1 MTWARGEVV
10 AAVVPG
16 DFGKPRPVV
25 IVQADSFLEHHL
37 SVTVCP
43 LTSHLTG
50 LRLFRILVAPDKR
63 NGLAELSEV
72 MIDKV
77 SSLRRERIGAPIGR
91 LSALD
96 VRAIDEGLRRWLALA

>member
-10 AAVVPG
+10 TAVVPG

-25 IVQADSFLEHHL
+25 IVQADAFVEFHA

-43 LTSHLTG
+43 MSTHLTG
-50 LRLFRILVAPDKR
+50 LRLFRIAVAPDKR
-63 NGLAELSEV
+63 NGLDQPSEV
-72 MIDKV
+72 MIDKL

-96 VRAIDEGLRRWLALA
+96 LRAVDDALRRWLALG

>member
-1 MTWARGEVV
+1 
-10 AAVVPG
+10 
-16 DFGKPRPVV
+16 
-25 IVQADSFLEHHL
+25 
-37 SVTVCP
+37 
-43 LTSHLTG
+43 
-50 LRLFRILVAPDKR
+50 
-63 NGLAELSEV
+63 